1 MRMYN
6 PYILRPDMGRPLG
19 PWYQP
24 NVAPELNSIHPA
36 KYLFCPDIALSSQS
50 NKTAFDLH
58 G

>member
-1 MRMYN
+1 
-6 PYILRPDMGRPLG
+6 MGGPLG